1 MPTPA
6 ITVTREAT
14 VVTLSYRGAAQHFWD
29 FPPVAGTDPA
39 GPTIFMVHGF
49 RGDHHG
55 LLRVIEELPAH
66 RIVVPDL
73 PGFGQSEPLDGVHDV
88 DAYADFVGFSVAA
101 LGLGNGLVLLGH
113 SFGSIVAARWAGAH
127 PTAIAALVLIN
138 PICEPAL
145 EGSNRWASKLAALY
159 YRAGAALPEKL
170 GLALLGNPLI
180 VLGMSSL
187 MAKTR
192 DRTLR
197 KYIHGQHLSYFSTF
211 ASRRVLLE
219 AFQASITGTVRDSAA
234 QLAVPVLL
242 VAAEK
247 DDLGSVTGQRALA
260 AMIAN
265 CRLEIIERVGHLV
278 HYETPREAA
287 GLINTFLEETLR

>member
-1 MPTPA
+1 M
-6 ITVTREAT
+6 
-14 VVTLSYRGAAQHFWD
+14 
-29 FPPVAGTDPA
+29 
-39 GPTIFMVHGF
+39 
-49 RGDHHG
+49 
-55 LLRVIEELPAH
+55 
-66 RIVVPDL
+66 
-73 PGFGQSEPLDGVHDV
+73 
-88 DAYADFVGFSVAA
+88 GFSVTA
-101 LGLGNGLVLLGH
+101 LGLGSDSVLLGH
-113 SFGSIVAARWAGAH
+113 SFGSIVAARWAAAH

-145 EGSNRWASKLAALY
+145 QGSSRLASKLAALY
-159 YRAGAALPEKL
+159 YRVGAALPEKL

-197 KYIHGQHLSYFSTF
+197 RYIHGQHLNYFSTY

-219 AFQASITGTVRDSAA
+219 AFQASISGTVRDSAA
-234 QLAVPVLL
+234 QLAMPVLL

-247 DDLGSVTGQRALA
+247 DDLGSVSGQRALA
-260 AMIAN
+260 AMIPDS
-265 CRLEIIERVGHLV
+265 RLEIIQGVGHLV

-287 GLINTFLEETLR
+287 GLIDAFLKKTLA